1 MLQQGWSAQP
11 NLKSEYK
18 PAVSWTHPL
27 YSFYMACW
35 CVATK
40 HSPSNHDESIRNW
53 MIQMRIFKEK
63 MCGVG
68 SVEGWVSPPKPFLCS
83 SRSTGSDWDFKPK
96 VGRRNAWVG
105 LGVEFILF
113 SVHSSPHPPP
123 KHLYWREHSWKH
135 ILFSLVLRSWSMPES
150 QGQVIPQKSWNSA
163 QWPWSNWAG
172 RTQQHLLWLAPL
184 LPDLYQDVSVCYLQ
198 TYVAASCSQRFSVSP
213 LTWVWSGWKETG
225 RKNEVSWHETLSGLG
240 NQGLRI
246 YSSIS
251 VFYDPLIL
259 FLMGSWCL
267 QERV

>member
-27 YSFYMACW
+27 YSFYVACW

-113 SVHSSPHPPP
+113 SVHSSPPPQSISTEENIP
-123 KHLYWREHSWKH
+123 ENTYFSPWFYGLDQCLSHRAKSFRRNPG
-135 ILFSLVLRSWSMPES
+135 ILPSGLDLTEQGGHNSTCSGLLLCCQTCIRMCLFATYRPMWQPPVLRDSLS
-150 QGQVIPQKSWNSA
+150 V
-163 QWPWSNWAG
+163 PWHGFGVGGKKLAG
-172 RTQQHLLWLAPL
+172 RMKSAGMKHFQGWEIKACASTVQFQCFMTHL
-184 LPDLYQDVSVCYLQ
+184 
-198 TYVAASCSQRFSVSP
+198 
-213 LTWVWSGWKETG
+213 
-225 RKNEVSWHETLSGLG
+225 
-240 NQGLRI
+240 
-246 YSSIS
+246 
-251 VFYDPLIL
+251 FY
-259 FLMGSWCL
+259 F
-267 QERV
+267 

>member
-27 YSFYMACW
+27 YSFYVACW

-53 MIQMRIFKEK
+53 MTQMRIFKAK
-63 MCGVG
+63 TCGVG
-68 SVEGWVSPPKPFLCS
+68 SVEGWVSPPKPFLCRVPGPQDQTGILNQKWGGGMHEWGWAWNS
-83 SRSTGSDWDFKPK
+83 YCTLST
-96 VGRRNAWVG
+96 
-105 LGVEFILF
+105 L
-113 SVHSSPHPPP
+113 HPNPP

-150 QGQVIPQKSWNSA
+150 QGQVILQKSWNSA

-172 RTQQHLLWLAPL
+172 RTQQHLLWLARL

-240 NQGLRI
+240 NQGLHI

-251 VFYDPLIL
+251 MFYDPLII